1 VIDLLVSLGHAEFLR
16 ARSNVVLSAGKDAWE
31 TSKIGVTY
39 VVGSPV
45 DDGGLKALVDLQ

>member
-16 ARSNVVLSAGKDAWE
+16 ERSEIILSAGKDAWE
-31 TSKIGVTY
+31 TSKIDVTY
-39 VVGSPV
+39 VVSSPV